1 MYNKIASIIL
11 NLAKAP
17 GSGAVYVSQP
27 DAEREKIAGK
37 LFVLAEIEGR
47 KNDIDKLIGFLIE
60 ELEENYYHD
69 EKILLVGKLEGLKI
83 ENIFEAALAKT
94 NKSLNEF
101 IKDHKIKLDPGATD
115 LSVGVIC
122 GSKIHF
128 SSFGRNR
135 SLLIYRRSDGYEII
149 NVDTNAKL
157 DEEKDI
163 KNNKKAPSASNIF
176 SSVISGEVP
185 LGSYFIFAS
194 ESLPEYISGLELV
207 KIITKLPPIVAAEQI
222 KNVLAKINN
231 YVPFLGI
238 IIKNTNEDPNKK
250 LEDIPSSPKS
260 AHNSISSLSHTEKNT
275 EHMLAPAGLISIANF
290 KRNAKALF
298 SKVGI
303 KIKQGAVKDKTEPA
317 DYMNASKKAKLLNLP
332 SSSSFLKPPKVFLKK
347 SSSNLMSGLK
357 SFFKFIPKLFSPKL
371 WQSLFKN
378 TISWFKGLNRKNAL
392 LFASLIIVFVV
403 MTFSI
408 INVNKQK
415 KEKADLNNFNI
426 ALNEIKEK
434 EALIDSFLLY
444 DNLDGAINVLSNI
457 ESLVEG
463 MPDKKDYQTSA
474 KEELNTRVT
483 QLQDKILGI
492 KRIDELDSIASYPE
506 LDLKSIIKTKDKLY
520 ANSDSSVFTL
530 DLENNKS
537 EKLELE
543 IGQIESSRLSLNATD
558 KESLYFTSGDKVSVL
573 DPKNDSIKTSSLA
586 NYENDDSYVSFDT
599 YNNKLY
605 LLAKAKNQIYSYSSD
620 LRSRINWFKNEV
632 DTSSLSDIYID
643 GDIYTLNTN
652 AKISK
657 YRSGAN
663 LPYESKEILPQ
674 ITKAKKLRGDNK
686 NLYVLADNNRFLIIT
701 KESGKLASQYIFD
714 NLDISDFSLDAENKS
729 VLMLAG
735 GKIYS
740 FPIE

>member
-37 LFVLAEIEGR
+37 LFVLAEIEGK
-47 KNDIDKLIGFLIE
+47 KNDIDKLIDFIIE

-69 EKILLVGKLEGLKI
+69 EKILLIGKLEGLKI

-135 SLLIYRRSDGYEII
+135 SLLIYRRADGYEII
-149 NVDTNAKL
+149 NVDTEAKTN
-157 DEEKDI
+157 EIKD
-163 KNNKKAPSASNIF
+163 NKKAPSASNIF

-238 IIKNTNEDPNKK
+238 IIKNTNEDPAKK
-250 LEDIPSSPKS
+250 LEDIPSSPRS
-260 AHNSISSLSHTEKNT
+260 AHNSISSLSHTEKKT
-275 EHMLAPAGLISIANF
+275 EHMLAPAGLINITSF
-290 KRNAKALF
+290 KRTAKALF
-298 SKVGI
+298 DRVGI
-303 KIKQGAVKDKTEPA
+303 KLKQRPSKVKTEPA
-317 DYMNASKKAKLLNLP
+317 DYMNASKKSKMLNLP
-332 SSSSFLKPPKVFLKK
+332 NSSSFLKPPKVFLKK

-357 SFFKFIPKLFSPKL
+357 SFLSFIPKLFSPKL
-371 WQSLFKN
+371 WQSFFKS
-378 TISWFKGLNRKNAL
+378 IIAWFKGLNRKNAF

-408 INVNKQK
+408 TNLNKQK

-426 ALNEIKEK
+426 VLNEIKEK

-444 DNLDGAINVLSNI
+444 DNSDGAINVLNNI
-457 ESLVEG
+457 ESLVES
-463 MPDKKDYQTSA
+463 MPDKKDYQVSA
-474 KEELNTRVT
+474 KEELIARITN
-483 QLQDKILGI
+483 LQDKILGI
-492 KRIDELDSIASYPE
+492 KRIDKLESIATYPDI
-506 LDLKSIIKTKDKLY
+506 DLKSIIKTKDKLY
-520 ANSDSSVFTL
+520 ANSDSSIFTL
-530 DLENNKS
+530 DLNNNES
-537 EKLELE
+537 DKLDLDL
-543 IGQIESSRLSLNATD
+543 GQIEASRLSLNAAD
-558 KESLYFTSGDKVSVL
+558 KEELYFFSGDKVSVL
-573 DPKNDSIKTSSLA
+573 NPKDNSVKTSTLA
-586 NYENDDSYVSFDT
+586 NYNKDDSYSSFDT

-605 LLAKAKNQIYSYSSD
+605 LLSSAKNQIYSYSSD
-620 LRSRINWFKNEV
+620 FKLRTDWFKEDV
-632 DTSSLSDIYID
+632 DTSSFSDIYID
-643 GDIYTLNTN
+643 GDIYALNIS
-652 AKISK
+652 AKIAK
-657 YRSGAN
+657 YRRGASM
-663 LPYESKEILPQ
+663 PYESKEILPQ
-674 ITKAKKLRGDNK
+674 ISNAKKLRGDNK
-686 NLYVLADNNRFLIIT
+686 NLYVLADDNRFLIIN
-701 KESGKLASQYIFD
+701 KENGKLASQYIFSD
-714 NLDISDFSLDAENKS
+714 LNIIDFSLDSDSKN
-729 VLMLAG
+729 VLFLAG
-735 GKIYS
+735 DQIYS
-740 FPIE
+740 FPL

>member
-37 LFVLAEIEGR
+37 LFVLAEIEGK
-47 KNDIDKLIGFLIE
+47 KNDIDKLIDFIIE

-69 EKILLVGKLEGLKI
+69 EKILLIGKLEGLKI

-135 SLLIYRRSDGYEII
+135 SLLIYRRADGYEII
-149 NVDTNAKL
+149 NVDTEAKTN
-157 DEEKDI
+157 EIKD
-163 KNNKKAPSASNIF
+163 NKKAPSASNIF

-238 IIKNTNEDPNKK
+238 IIKNTNEDPAKK
-250 LEDIPSSPKS
+250 LEDIPSSPRS
-260 AHNSISSLSHTEKNT
+260 AHNSISSLSHTEKKT
-275 EHMLAPAGLISIANF
+275 EHMLAPAGLINITSF
-290 KRNAKALF
+290 KRTAKALF
-298 SKVGI
+298 DRVGI
-303 KIKQGAVKDKTEPA
+303 KLKQRPSKVKAEPA
-317 DYMNASKKAKLLNLP
+317 DYMNASKKVKMLNLP
-332 SSSSFLKPPKVFLKK
+332 NSSSFLKPPKVFLKK

-357 SFFKFIPKLFSPKL
+357 SFLGFIPKLFSPKL
-371 WQSLFKN
+371 WQSFFKS
-378 TISWFKGLNRKNAL
+378 IIAWFKGLNRKNAF

-408 INVNKQK
+408 TNLNKQK

-426 ALNEIKEK
+426 VLNEIKEK

-444 DNLDGAINVLSNI
+444 DNSDGAINVLNNI
-457 ESLVEG
+457 ESLVES
-463 MPDKKDYQTSA
+463 MPDKKDYQVSA
-474 KEELNTRVT
+474 KEELITRIT
-483 QLQDKILGI
+483 NLQDKILGI
-492 KRIDELDSIASYPE
+492 KRIDKLESIATYPDIE
-506 LDLKSIIKTKDKLY
+506 LKSIIKTKDKLY
-520 ANSDSSVFTL
+520 ANSDSSIFTL
-530 DLENNKS
+530 DLNNNES
-537 EKLELE
+537 DKLDLDL
-543 IGQIESSRLSLNATD
+543 GQIEASRLSLNAAD
-558 KESLYFTSGDKVSVL
+558 KEELYFFSGDKISVL
-573 DPKNDSIKTSSLA
+573 NPKDNSVKTSTLA
-586 NYENDDSYVSFDT
+586 NYNKDDSYSSFDT

-605 LLAKAKNQIYSYSSD
+605 LLSSAKNQIYSYSSD
-620 LRSRINWFKNEV
+620 FKLRTDWFKEDV
-632 DTSSLSDIYID
+632 DTSSFSDIYID
-643 GDIYTLNTN
+643 GDIYALNIS
-652 AKISK
+652 AKIAK
-657 YRSGAN
+657 YRRGASM
-663 LPYESKEILPQ
+663 PYESKEILPQ
-674 ITKAKKLRGDNK
+674 ISNAKKLRGDNK
-686 NLYVLADNNRFLIIT
+686 NLYVLADDNRFLIIN
-701 KESGKLASQYIFD
+701 KENGKLASQYIFSD
-714 NLDISDFSLDAENKS
+714 LNIIDFSLDSDSKN
-729 VLMLAG
+729 VLFLAG
-735 GKIYS
+735 DQIYS
-740 FPIE
+740 FPL